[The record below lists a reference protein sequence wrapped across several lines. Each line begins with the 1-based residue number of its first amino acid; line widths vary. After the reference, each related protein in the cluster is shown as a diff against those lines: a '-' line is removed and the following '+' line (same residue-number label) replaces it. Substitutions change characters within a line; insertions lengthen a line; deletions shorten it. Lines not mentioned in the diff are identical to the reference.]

1 MNGEKPE
8 PTVNLV
14 AFGIACGVSS
24 AILLL
29 YAADYLFLR
38 LGKAEDIFKSVKVH
52 IPPVTRF
59 AFDWGIATWGVL
71 LIATVV
77 SVDQAFRRAG
87 ERRTLLINGIVL
99 VAVMGFVF
107 IVRQAFWQPWI
118 DLLSGI
124 GGA

>member
-1 MNGEKPE
+1 MSDEKPD
-8 PTVNLV
+8 PSVNLI
-14 AFGIACGVSS
+14 AFGITCGVSS

-38 LGKAEDIFKSVKVH
+38 LNKAEDVFKSVKVH
-52 IPPVTRF
+52 IPVMTQF
-59 AFDWGIATWGVL
+59 AFDWGIAAWGVL
-71 LIATVV
+71 LILTVI

-87 ERRTLLINGIVL
+87 ERRTLLINGMVL
-99 VAVMGFVF
+99 VAVIGFVF

-118 DLLSGI
+118 LMLSGI